1 MRKQVATLA
10 VAAVLGAASMAG
22 ADSYM
27 PSDNELQRGTSM
39 ADRQEANEEAEKSE
53 TVTAEIVDID
63 GDRLIAETDN
73 GEQLVFLVEGS
84 ADDFNVGDE
93 LELKLDD
100 QANRAVI
107 LNIRPQQDEEEAE
120 S

>member
-10 VAAVLGAASMAG
+10 VAALLGAASMAG

-27 PSDNELQRGTSM
+27 PSDNGLQPGMSM
-39 ADRQEANEEAEKSE
+39 ADRQDANEEAEKSE

>member
-1 MRKQVATLA
+1 MRKQLAMLATATL
-10 VAAVLGAASMAG
+10 LGAGSVAGAESYRPSDESLQPGMSMA
-22 ADSYM
+22 
-27 PSDNELQRGTSM
+27 E
-39 ADRQEANEEAEKSE
+39 RQDATQDAENSE

-63 GDRLIAETDN
+63 GDRLITETDE
-73 GEQLVFLVEGS
+73 GEHLVFLVEGS

-100 QANRAVI
+100 QAKRAVI
-107 LNIRPQQDEEEAE
+107 LNVRPQQDEDKAE